1 MANITKT
8 VTYKIPNERYGT
20 DDSMG
25 KESTQ
30 EYNGPASL
38 MLFMDKETNMV
49 KEVQDMADLCGQPT
63 PLDFYELVL
72 DCEESDENCIRCG
85 LIGPTDEDGAT
96 PFGFIKVYEVA
107 VGPSSARNNTVLDT
121 TYPSE
126 VYDQNS
132 VVHGYN
138 PDTGWSALT
147 YETGVVGDDYGQT
160 AEFNP
165 GRDNW
170 DIEFI
175 RSTRNDQLEAT
186 DASTSEDMPTELK
199 QGWIDYRSALRN
211 LPADWEGVPLDLIV
225 FPRAPGEAIN
235 DELDDVDYAHVKVIK
250 IAERTAA
257 DAAVVSQLPSGVE

>member
-25 KESTQ
+25 KTSTQ

-38 MLFMDKETNMV
+38 MLFMDKETNMI

-107 VGPSSARNNTVLDT
+107 VGPASARNNTVFDT

-132 VVHGYN
+132 VTHGYN
-138 PDTGWSALT
+138 PDTGWGALS
-147 YETGVVGDDYGQT
+147 YETGLPGDDIDGNVYG
-160 AEFNP
+160 
-165 GRDNW
+165 RSNW

-175 RSTRNDQLEAT
+175 RSARNDQLEAS
-186 DASTSEDMPTELK
+186 DASTSEDMPTSIK
-199 QGWIDYRSALRN
+199 QGWVDYRANLRN
-211 LPADWEGVPLDLIV
+211 LPDDWAGVPVDLIV
-225 FPRAPGEAIN
+225 FPKAPGEPVN
-235 DELDDVDYAHVKVIK
+235 DALDEEASAHIKVIK
-250 IAERTAA
+250 IAERTAK
-257 DAAVVSQLPSGVE
+257 DKEVVAQLPSGVE